1 MITKRIAFILFFLS
15 TLFALSAS
23 AQTQVILQDSITG
36 SVHLTADQTYL
47 LKGFVYVVNGATLT
61 IDAGTIIYGEK
72 LSKGTLIVERGGKL
86 IAVGTPQRPIVFTS
100 QQPAGQRAS
109 GDWGGIVLCGSAPIN
124 QNNQANGGAFPG
136 GDAQI
141 EG

>member
-47 LKGFVYVVNGATLT
+47 LRGFVYVVNGATLT
-61 IDAGTIIYGEK
+61 IDPGTIVYGEK
-72 LSKGTLIVERGGKL
+72 TTKGSLIVEPGGKL
-86 IAVGTPQRPIVFTS
+86 IAIGTPQKPIIFTS
-100 QQPAGQRAS
+100 QQAPGSRNY
-109 GDWGGIVLCGSAPIN
+109 GD
-124 QNNQANGGAFPG
+124 
-136 GDAQI
+136 
-141 EG
+141 